1 MIGLRVIILHKFY
14 ICPYQNLP
22 MNFFRFL
29 FSKWFIINVVIAV
42 AVVIV
47 SFIVIN
53 NRLADYTH
61 HGQEIEV
68 PDFRGYQSDSIAE
81 IIGETKFRMKIVD
94 SLYDK
99 EIRPGAI
106 ILQNPV
112 PGSMVKENRSIYF
125 TINSHS
131 APIILLPPMVNQSSR
146 QVVAT
151 LNVLGIQ
158 IKRKIYKASPFNNL
172 VLDVLY
178 KGESVADGAE
188 IPINSELTLV
198 IGTNNNQPMVTFP
211 DLNKLKPKEAEL
223 ILKEKGLSLG
233 LMIDCNECFTGED
246 SASAVIYRTS
256 PQYKPDKRVRLG
268 STVDY
273 WITSQPVDSL
283 LFK

>member
-1 MIGLRVIILHKFY
+1 M
-14 ICPYQNLP
+14 NL
-22 MNFFRFL
+22 FRFL
-29 FSKWFIINVVIAV
+29 FSKWFLINIAIAII
-42 AVVIV
+42 VVIV
-47 SFIVIN
+47 SFVVIN
-53 NRLADYTH
+53 KLLGNYTH

-68 PDFRGYQSDSIAE
+68 PDYRGYSSDSIQD
-81 IIGETKFRMKIVD
+81 ILNQTKFRMKIVD

-112 PGSMVKENRSIYF
+112 PGSMVKESRSIYF
-125 TINSHS
+125 TINAHN
-131 APIILLPPMVNQSSR
+131 APNILLPAMVNQSSR

-158 IKRKIYKASPFNNL
+158 IKRKIYKNSPFNNL

-178 KGESVADGAE
+178 DGKSVAEGAE
-188 IPINSELTLV
+188 LPINSELTLV
-198 IGTNNNQPMVTFP
+198 IGTNNSLPMVALP
-211 DLNKLKPKEAEL
+211 DLNMLKPNEARL
-223 ILKEKGLSLG
+223 LLKEKELYLG

-246 SASAVIYRTS
+246 SAAAVIYRTS
-256 PQYKPDKRVRLG
+256 PQYMPDKRVRLG

-273 WITSQPVDSL
+273 WITAKQVDSL

>member
-1 MIGLRVIILHKFY
+1 
-14 ICPYQNLP
+14 

-29 FSKWFIINVVIAV
+29 FSKWFIINVAIAI

-53 NRLADYTH
+53 NRLANYTH

-68 PDFRGYQSDSIAE
+68 PDFRGYPSDSVSDIIAKS
-81 IIGETKFRMKIVD
+81 KFRMKIID

-99 EIRPGAI
+99 ELKPGAI

-112 PGSMVKENRSIYF
+112 PGSMVKESRSIYF
-125 TINSHS
+125 TINTHN
-131 APIILLPPMVNQSSR
+131 PPNILLPSMVNQSSR

-151 LNVLGIQ
+151 LNVIGIQ
-158 IKRKIYKASPFNNL
+158 IKRKIYRSSPFNNL

-198 IGTNNNQPMVTFP
+198 IGTNNNQPLVTLP
-211 DLNKLKPKEAEL
+211 DLNKLKPSEASTL
-223 ILKEKGLSLG
+223 LKEKGLSLG
-233 LMIDCNECFTGED
+233 LMIDCNECFTGND

-256 PQYKPDKRVRLG
+256 PQYKPNKRVRLG
-268 STVDY
+268 SKIDY
-273 WITSQPVDSL
+273 WITAQPVDSL

>member
-1 MIGLRVIILHKFY
+1 
-14 ICPYQNLP
+14 

-29 FSKWFIINVVIAV
+29 FSKWFLINVAIAIV
-42 AVVIV
+42 VVIV

-53 NRLADYTH
+53 NRLAKYTY

-68 PDFRGYQSDSIAE
+68 PDYRGYPSDSIE
-81 IIGETKFRMKIVD
+81 DILDKTKFRMKIID

-99 EIRPGAI
+99 EIKPGAI

-125 TINSHS
+125 TINAHN
-131 APIILLPPMVNQSSR
+131 APNILLPPMVNQSSR

-151 LNVLGIQ
+151 LNVIGIQ
-158 IKRKIYKASPFNNL
+158 IKRKIYKTSPFNNL

-178 KGESVADGAE
+178 NGKSVAEGAE

-198 IGTNNNQPMVTFP
+198 IGTNNNMPMVTLP
-211 DLNKLKPKEAEL
+211 DLNMLKPNEAR
-223 ILKEKGLSLG
+223 ILLQEKGLNLG
-233 LMIDCNECFTGED
+233 LMIDCNECFSGED
-246 SASAVIYRTS
+246 SATAVIYRTS

-268 STVDY
+268 SSIDY
-273 WITSQPVDSL
+273 WITAQSVDSL